1 MKFRVEILGTVEEAV
16 SLNEKNGNSLW
27 KDTINKEIK
36 NSWTAFKLLNRHGK
50 PPVGYNN
57 ITCHLV
63 FDLKLDMTRKA

>member
-36 NSWTAFKLLNRHGK
+36 NSRTVFKLLKRHGK
-50 PPVGYNN
+50 SPVGYNN